1 MRSRIIQAVL
11 VVAIGFGSGTA
22 YDAWADARDQQ
33 VRDFCMRVTS
43 EATGVGVGAAYRR
56 CLANPGG
63 TAQPARIDVRA
74 PALQSAPKTAVTS

>member
-33 VRDFCMRVTS
+33 VRDFCTRVTS
-43 EATGVGVGAAYRR
+43 DAIAPGAGAAYRR
-56 CLANPGG
+56 CLANLGG

-74 PALQSAPKTAVTS
+74 PALQLAAKAAVTS